1 MVIEIYN
8 DNHVKLFKYDIDR
21 EENYRISSNF
31 FVEKLNKWE
40 NLLVL
45 KNIYSKIF
53 IILHSEE
60 DYIYFINNLNCCFS
74 DTLYLDKLTFYQIDD
89 YNLQINNFYKEFC
102 LIKNFKQICEIYRL
116 LSSNSIHLEK
126 NLNAIFLNPDISLK
140 NNDYLF
146 VKIIYLY
153 SHKLEVGNDKL
164 VQSSR
169 FLRKYFENDNFILLS
184 FIDND
189 RPMKSSNNNDFE
201 EKLFSYVYNNGITIF
216 RNNYKFFFIPTSRI
230 RKSSFW
236 LVSEEWL
243 IKKKLTISDLYREL
257 GYDKLSGEK
266 SISLKIARISLN
278 FTNTYEIHFEKLQL
292 LIMKDIIKP
301 SNNNDKP
308 YIFTDGKTLII

>member
-164 VQSSR
+164 VQSSI
-169 FLRKYFENDNFILLS
+169 FLRKYFENYNFILL
-184 FIDND
+184 
-189 RPMKSSNNNDFE
+189 
-201 EKLFSYVYNNGITIF
+201 
-216 RNNYKFFFIPTSRI
+216 
-230 RKSSFW
+230 
-236 LVSEEWL
+236 
-243 IKKKLTISDLYREL
+243 
-257 GYDKLSGEK
+257 
-266 SISLKIARISLN
+266 
-278 FTNTYEIHFEKLQL
+278 
-292 LIMKDIIKP
+292 
-301 SNNNDKP
+301 
-308 YIFTDGKTLII
+308 